1 MKPPAPETMVAIE
14 KAEAPPP
21 EGSTATKKCCVLT
34 LGLRT
39 SYGIGGHLRA
49 IISSTSLAM
58 NAFSEPSAEMPSD
71 SRSSMAGSSAKS
83 LRTVL
88 PSTELGRECAT
99 CAGASCRSTAAGT

>member
-58 NAFSEPSAEMPSD
+58 KAFSEPSAEMPSD
-71 SRSSMAGSSAKS
+71 SRSSIAGSSANNF
-83 LRTVL
+83 RTV
-88 PSTELGRECAT
+88 STFADESQRGML
-99 CAGASCRSTAAGT
+99 ASLCLHFS